1 MFMFQIS
8 FATDCTRIRLLDY
21 AICIILI
28 EAANGFI
35 WIEHMEGGE
44 TWYGFLHVHDLDR
57 YDD

>member
-1 MFMFQIS
+1 MFQIS

-21 AICIILI
+21 AIFIILI
-28 EAANGFI
+28 EAANGFV